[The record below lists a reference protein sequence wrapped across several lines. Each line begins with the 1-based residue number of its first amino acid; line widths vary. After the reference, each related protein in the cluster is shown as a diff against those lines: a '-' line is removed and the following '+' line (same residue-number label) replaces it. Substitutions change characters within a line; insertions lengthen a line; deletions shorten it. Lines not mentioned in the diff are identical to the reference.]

1 MYVWMYIYTYMTHT
15 HTHTHTH
22 TGEHP
27 VNVAP
32 HLFSLQRNQR
42 HPRLEQAHLPC
53 APLCHQQRPVH
64 VYVCM
69 CVCVC
74 VVCVHSQPPIHLC
87 VCVCVCVCVWE
98 SQRPERERHEQRKLL
113 QTPSRTHGARTQ
125 LCRYPPARRRPK
137 HDLPSCLPAVCCRQH
152 GQQWG
157 TGSVVSR
164 HRRGCRFPCPPTLPT
179 DWPCGRRSTGRNS
192 QQSVP

>member
-1 MYVWMYIYTYMTHT
+1 MTHT

-69 CVCVC
+69 CVCVFVWC
-74 VVCVHSQPPIHLC
+74 VCTHSHLYTC
-87 VCVCVCVCVWE
+87 VCVCVCVCVSGNHNDLSARGMSRGSFFRLLRARTARGRSSVATRRRGAARSMICPLASPPFAVVSMGSSGGLDRWCPGIVE
-98 SQRPERERHEQRKLL
+98 VVDFHVLRHCR
-113 QTPSRTHGARTQ
+113 RTGHVDGAR
-125 LCRYPPARRRPK
+125 LAEI
-137 HDLPSCLPAVCCRQH
+137 L
-152 GQQWG
+152 
-157 TGSVVSR
+157 
-164 HRRGCRFPCPPTLPT
+164 
-179 DWPCGRRSTGRNS
+179 NS
-192 QQSVP
+192 QCPNTSS

>member
-1 MYVWMYIYTYMTHT
+1 MLHHTSSPCRGIRGILDLNRPTCLAPLSATNSDLYTYM
-15 HTHTHTH
+15 
-22 TGEHP
+22 
-27 VNVAP
+27 
-32 HLFSLQRNQR
+32 
-42 HPRLEQAHLPC
+42 
-53 APLCHQQRPVH
+53 
-64 VYVCM
+64 YV

-74 VVCVHSQPPIHLC
+74 LCGVCALTATYTP